1 MRLEMKDRPK
11 EEVLAEIREKASLL
25 PGTNVTVGQPISHRI
40 DHMLSGTRA
49 NVAVKIFGDDLQML
63 RGLAAQVQAEMAQV
77 EGVVDLSTEAQTEI
91 PTLRVKVEP
100 DAAAR
105 YGIPVGRGGRGAAD
119 RAGRQSRRPGARRAG
134 RVPAGDS
141 LRARRAASD
150 LDAVG
155 STLLEAAD
163 RSQVP
168 LSAVATIERDRGP
181 NFIMRENVQRQTRRA
196 VQRLGARPA
205 ERRRRYPAARRAV
218 PSQLPQGYHIEYG
231 GQFESEAQASRQLL
245 WLSLG
250 VDRRDLLRADVGVR
264 IGARRGA
271 RHAEPAARA
280 DRRRRRASI
289 SPAACCR
296 SPRSSAS
303 SRCSASPHATASC

>member
-1 MRLEMKDRPK
+1 MPEVTSTARRTGRAELDEHVQGVESAEIDVRLEMKDRPK
-11 EEVLAEIREKASLL
+11 EEVLAEIRERASLL
-25 PGTNVTVGQPISHRI
+25 PGTNVTIGQPISHRI

-105 YGIPVGRGGRGAAD
+105 YGIPSGEAAEALQTA
-119 RAGRQSRRPGARRAG
+119 RAGKVVGHVLEGQVAFPLVIRYAR
-134 RVPAGDS
+134 DDH
-141 LRARRAASD
+141 ASD

-155 STLLEAAD
+155 STLIEAAD

-181 NFIMRENVQRQTRRA
+181 NFVMRENVQRRIVVQCNVSGRDLRSVVDDIQRACREAVRASTGLSHRVRRPVRERSAGVPPAPMA
-196 VQRLGARPA
+196 VA
-205 ERRRRYPAARRAV
+205 RRRR
-218 PSQLPQGYHIEYG
+218 
-231 GQFESEAQASRQLL
+231 
-245 WLSLG
+245 
-250 VDRRDLLRADVGVR
+250 RDFLRADVGVR
-264 IGARRGA
+264 IGA
-271 RHAEPAARA
+271 
-280 DRRRRRASI
+280 
-289 SPAACCR
+289 
-296 SPRSSAS
+296 
-303 SRCSASPHATASC
+303 